1 MRCSAAEATLLC
13 SIGAMGVLSIL
24 EIEADLIETFFRDK
38 VIILTEISPV
48 DDGVNKFAR
57 IRFEVARAFDAP

>member
-1 MRCSAAEATLLC
+1 
-13 SIGAMGVLSIL
+13 MGVLSIL